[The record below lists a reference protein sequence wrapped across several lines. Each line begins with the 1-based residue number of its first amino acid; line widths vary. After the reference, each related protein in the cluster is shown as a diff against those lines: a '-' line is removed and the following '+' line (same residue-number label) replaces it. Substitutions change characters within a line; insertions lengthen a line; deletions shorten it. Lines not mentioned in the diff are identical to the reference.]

1 MVYTSPNFWKTAL
14 DSTASVAA
22 SGYRLW
28 VAHWT
33 TNAAPLVPG
42 ANWGGFGWTFW
53 QWSDCS
59 KVPGFAHC
67 VDGDRFNGVDPGTV
81 AIAPYPGWR
90 AVERLAADDRRNR
103 SNQAK
108 TLAGVPGTWAGG
120 KPVTFVYQWQRCD
133 AAGANCLPIVGATSQ
148 TYVPTTDDVGH
159 ALVLAVTAQTTA
171 GSAIASSP
179 ATVAVVAGGG
189 SATRPAATSP
199 PTVIGTVQAGQALTT
214 SVGTWTGAP
223 TSFAY
228 QWRRCDAGGA
238 LCTAILGATTSTYT
252 LTPGDIGSTI
262 SLVVTATGKGGSTSA
277 PAATTAAV
285 AAAPVPA
292 AVPGSAVA
300 QAGLAGAVVSVDGRG
315 TVTWQPGAVP
325 LGSTVSL
332 TSSGQA
338 LVLAVSPAV
347 PELPWPV
354 DVVFAG
360 AASASVVGYS
370 SDGKVWRP
378 AAALT
383 TTVLPAGQV
392 AGTYVDASGVLHTLL
407 RSAQQL
413 RLFVPGSWGDPTL
426 VSPGLPTPRLVSRLL
441 VTRLSDGLRP
451 RPHDGRSSRRRR
463 ASS

>member
-1 MVYTSPNFWKTAL
+1 
-14 DSTASVAA
+14 
-22 SGYRLW
+22 
-28 VAHWT
+28 
-33 TNAAPLVPG
+33 
-42 ANWGGFGWTFW
+42 
-53 QWSDCS
+53 
-59 KVPGFAHC
+59 
-67 VDGDRFNGVDPGTV
+67 
-81 AIAPYPGWR
+81 
-90 AVERLAADDRRNR
+90 
-103 SNQAK
+103 
-108 TLAGVPGTWAGG
+108 
-120 KPVTFVYQWQRCD
+120 
-133 AAGANCLPIVGATSQ
+133 
-148 TYVPTTDDVGH
+148 
-159 ALVLAVTAQTTA
+159 
-171 GSAIASSP
+171 
-179 ATVAVVAGGG
+179 VAGGG

-199 PTVIGTVQAGQALTT
+199 PTVIGSVQAGQALTT

-347 PELPWPV
+347 PQLPWPV

-360 AASASVVGYS
+360 TASASVVGYS

-378 AAALT
+378 AAALK

-426 VSPGLPTPRLVSRLL
+426 VSPGLPTPRLVSKLL
-441 VTRLSDGLRP
+441 VTRLSDGSVRVRTRALVPSQARILVNVTARTPLKRTQLLRP
-451 RPHDGRSSRRRR
+451 GTFAINLRLHLPRGRTARLKIAATDPYGRQGTLVLTFRGP
-463 ASS
+463 